1 MAVCPL
7 EPAGLPDERPE
18 SGAAV
23 AIAAGGGGPP
33 ADGICCAAT
42 SSFGNPVPLDGGKG
56 AP

>member
-1 MAVCPL
+1 MAVSPFD
-7 EPAGLPDERPE
+7 PAGLPDERPE

-33 ADGICCAAT
+33 ADGICCAAK
-42 SSFGNPVPLDGGKG
+42 SSFGTPVLLDGGKG